1 MKYAALETERAQRYF
16 TYGHADLEAVA
27 HEALMQAVFATGAA
41 PASPPAAQQS
51 ASSVKPEVAT
61 PLPMVAAKRLQ
72 PLMPSKRPREAVPED
87 VASLRAKR
95 LAALAARG
103 VETGAPVAHHS
114 GSGAAGDELV
124 VD

>member
-27 HEALMQAVFATGAA
+27 HEALVQAVFATGAA

-61 PLPMVAAKRLQ
+61 PLPMVAAKRSL

-103 VETGAPVAHHS
+103 VETGIVAHHS
-114 GSGAAGDELV
+114 GSGAAGDEIV